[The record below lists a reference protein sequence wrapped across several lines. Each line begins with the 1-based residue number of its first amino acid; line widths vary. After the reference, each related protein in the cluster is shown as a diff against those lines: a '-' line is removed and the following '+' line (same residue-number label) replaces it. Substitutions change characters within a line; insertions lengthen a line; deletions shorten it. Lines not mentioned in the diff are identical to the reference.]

1 MHSLVSP
8 PPLLPH
14 THSQPLLDALTA
26 EAEELQKLA
35 ADMRARIRNLEVRW
49 RERERERGARLGPRA
64 ITPAPLS
71 PIKNPHSF
79 LSLVTP
85 PQFEEAVFQQVLDR
99 LLPPEAVEEGA
110 AAAGGERGRPGRRR
124 E

>member
-1 MHSLVSP
+1 MGGY
-8 PPLLPH
+8 
-14 THSQPLLDALTA
+14 
-26 EAEELQKLA
+26 
-35 ADMRARIRNLEVRW
+35 ARG
-49 RERERERGARLGPRA
+49 ERGKKKRGALRLGPGA

-71 PIKNPHSF
+71 PIENPHSF

-99 LLPPEAVEEGA
+99 LLPAAVVEEGA